1 MLESLEIENFRGIK
15 KLKIDNF
22 KNINFFIGN
31 ANTSKTSLLEAI
43 YTGFS
48 RNALSFLNLLD
59 ARDIAKDD
67 DAFEALFYDHNSDNT
82 IKINSLIDNEFFELE
97 ISSDYKDYDKLTVSI
112 NNIESVNK
120 LNYLVYKI
128 KNKKGYD
135 TSINR
140 IEEKNDYKFE
150 FKVLN
155 KKEENIQIKKHDVEF
170 ISVFHYT
177 MSILFILKAIFADNE
192 KRNILKNI
200 CRQFDSKIND
210 IIFVD
215 DRLMIEIK
223 DLKHTIN
230 IKNMGQGFQ
239 KYLTIIAPIIYQ
251 KKYIII
257 DEIENGMHFESI
269 KILLENILS
278 LSKEYGLQF
287 FITTH
292 NKELLEI
299 LNECLIE
306 KDYKD
311 MLSVYNLYYNKEN
324 NIDVINY
331 SQENFSNLI
340 ENNNEMRD

>member
-22 KNINFFIGN
+22 KNINFFIGK

-43 YTGFS
+43 LISLSQSPYSISLSLFFRGF
-48 RNALSFLNLLD
+48 
-59 ARDIAKDD
+59 IKDD
-67 DAFEALFYDHNSDNT
+67 DIFDSLFYDYDTTKEIYFNFFCNNKEFYINLKNNNENNEVVISFNDNNKIINNKLLF
-82 IKINSLIDNEFFELE
+82 IKDKNYNNPPYLIFDNENG
-97 ISSDYKDYDKLTVSI
+97 IVRIYNSI
-112 NNIESVNK
+112 NANIYYEFITNENTSLYMALTFNLKIILSDKNK
-120 LNYLVYKI
+120 SNIFKNMYKQFDDKI
-128 KNKKGYD
+128 KDIKFIG
-135 TSINR
+135 
-140 IEEKNDYKFE
+140 KNI
-150 FKVLN
+150 V
-155 KKEENIQIKKHDVEF
+155 VEF
-170 ISVFHYT
+170 EN
-177 MSILFILKAIFADNE
+177 LN
-192 KRNILKNI
+192 
-200 CRQFDSKIND
+200 
-210 IIFVD
+210 
-215 DRLMIEIK
+215 
-223 DLKHTIN
+223 HTVN
-230 IKNMGQGFQ
+230 IKSMGKGFQ
-239 KYLTIIAPIIYQ
+239 TYISIIASMVAG

-269 KILLENILS
+269 KLLLENILA

-299 LNECLIE
+299 LNDCLIE

-311 MLSVYNLYYNKEN
+311 MLSVYNVYYNKEN